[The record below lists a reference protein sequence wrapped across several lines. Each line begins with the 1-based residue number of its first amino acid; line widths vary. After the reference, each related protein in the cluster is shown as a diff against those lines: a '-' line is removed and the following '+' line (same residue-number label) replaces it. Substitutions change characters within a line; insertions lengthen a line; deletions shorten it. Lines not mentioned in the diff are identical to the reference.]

1 MFTLSQ
7 TEYVIDRV
15 KWLFDHRELVG
26 GLRVC
31 TRTGYPGFFTGVL
44 EPTSHWPEKLAAA
57 YRADFGE
64 EQ

>member
-1 MFTLSQ
+1 M
-7 TEYVIDRV
+7 

-26 GLRVC
+26 GLRFVHEPA
-31 TRTGYPGFFTGVL
+31 TLRFFTGVL